1 MIDSDTLDLR
11 ALRKARGL
19 TQMAVAKALGV
30 SLPTVTKWERMRVG
44 LSPERL
50 AQLAKLYGLPR
61 EGAFAP
67 DAQIKAARPV
77 PQKNIVWS
85 PEREAA
91 AVEFGELMRALGRE
105 HEIQCDGR
113 RSRSREV
120 AVALKIAIEA
130 LKSGA
135 CSRTKRDATPPLRAL
150 RDRAGLTQ
158 AEAARRMGVE
168 RGTWAND
175 EKNAAPSPEKI
186 AKAREAFGLNSGEEC
201 AT

>member
-1 MIDSDTLDLR
+1 MIASDTLNLKSIR
-11 ALRKARGL
+11 RGRGL
-19 TQMAVAKALGV
+19 TRVTVAKALNV
-30 SLPTVTKWERMRVG
+30 SLPTLANWEDGRVG

-50 AQLAKLYGLPR
+50 AQLAKYYDLPR

-67 DAQIKAARPV
+67 GAQLKAARPV

-91 AVEFGELMRALGRE
+91 LVEFGELMRALGRE
-105 HEIQCDGR
+105 REIECDGR

-135 CSRTKRDATPPLRAL
+135 GSRPKRDVITPLRAL
-150 RDRAGLTQ
+150 RERAGLTQ
-158 AEAARRMGVE
+158 AEAARLMRVE

-186 AKAREAFGLNSGEEC
+186 AKAREAFGLNNGG
-201 AT
+201 